1 MDKLSPDQIVRLLL
15 AVAALLATGRILG
28 ELVRKFG
35 QPSVLGEM
43 LAGIVLGPTVLG
55 AFAPDAMEFLFP
67 MKGNVPVALDALT
80 TVAISLFL
88 LVAGMEVDL
97 SMMFRQGRVAVCV
110 GLGSMLVPFALGF
123 GVFYA
128 GPAMAGIDNERALVF
143 AMFMATALSI
153 SALPVIAKTLL
164 DLGMYRSDIGM
175 LIVAVSIFNDLVGW
189 IVFALVL
196 SMMPG
201 QQVHRFE
208 VGETVLLT
216 LGFALVMLTL
226 GRWLIHKSLPFLQ
239 AHLSWP
245 GGVLGFALSITLVGA
260 AFTEWIG
267 VHAIFGAF
275 LVGVALG
282 DSQHLRERT
291 RTTIDQFVSFVFAP
305 LFFASIGLRVNFVAD
320 FDWQL
325 VLVVFALACAG
336 KILGSGI
343 SAKLMGMPARQS
355 WAVGFGLNARGA
367 MEIILGLLAL
377 NAGLIDNRMFVALVV
392 MALGTSMLA
401 GPAMQ
406 WLLQLKKPRRF
417 TAYVGARSFI
427 AELKATD
434 RFKAIL
440 ELVPVSGAVGLDFN
454 KISDAVFER
463 ERVIPTGLGNGIA
476 LPHAR
481 IKGLAAPQVAMGL
494 SRQGIDFDSPDGELA
509 HIILVILTP
518 EEDQTTALAL
528 YRDILSTFKD
538 RAFREKVMRVKSYTE
553 LLALMASSTG
563 AHPGEA
569 TVISPA
575 PAR

>member
-1 MDKLSPDQIVRLLL
+1 MKLRPDEIVQLFL
-15 AVAALLATGRILG
+15 AVAALLAMGRALG
-28 ELVRKFG
+28 ELARKLG

-55 AFAPDAMEFLFP
+55 ALAPEAMHYMFP
-67 MKGNVPVALDALT
+67 TTGSVPIALDALT

-97 SMMFRQGRVAVCV
+97 STMFRQGRVAIGV
-110 GLGSMLVPFALGF
+110 GVGSTILPFALGF
-123 GVFYA
+123 GVFYFGA
-128 GPAMAGIDNERALVF
+128 TNGGSNGSGTLIFSL
-143 AMFMATALSI
+143 FMATALSI

-175 LIVAVSIFNDLVGW
+175 LIVAVAIFNDLVGW

-196 SMMPG
+196 SLMG
-201 QQVHRFE
+201 GGHGHRFE
-208 VGETVLLT
+208 VGETILLT
-216 LGFALVMLTL
+216 LGFAAVMLTL
-226 GRWLIHKSLPFLQ
+226 GRWLINALLPWLQ

-245 GGVLGFALSITLVGA
+245 GGVLGFALTITLAGA

-282 DSQHLRERT
+282 DSRHLRERT

-320 FDWQL
+320 FDW
-325 VLVVFALACAG
+325 VLVSVVFVLACVG
-336 KILGSGI
+336 KVIGSGM
-343 SAKLMGMPARQS
+343 AARLLGMPARQS

-377 NAGLIDNRMFVALVV
+377 DAGLIDKRMFVALVV

-401 GPAMQ
+401 GPVMQ
-406 WLLQLKKPRRF
+406 RLLQRKKSRRF
-417 TAYVGARSFI
+417 TALVGSGSFI
-427 AELKATD
+427 PELRAAD

-440 ELVPVSGAVGLDFN
+440 ELVPVSGAKGVDLA
-454 KISDAVFER
+454 KVADAVIER

-481 IKGLAAPQVAMGL
+481 IKGLAAPQIAMGL
-494 SRQGIDFDSPDGELA
+494 SRQGIDFDSPDGEPA
-509 HIILVILTP
+509 HIICVILTP
-518 EEDQTTALAL
+518 EEDQNTALEL
-528 YRDILSTFKD
+528 YRDILRTFKD
-538 RAFREKVMRVKSYTE
+538 KDFREKTMRVRSYTE
-553 LLALMASSTG
+553 LLALLASATG
-563 AHPGEA
+563 PSPGEA
-569 TVISPA
+569 TVA
-575 PAR
+575 HA

>member
-175 LIVAVSIFNDLVGW
+175 LIVAVAIFNDLVGW

-538 RAFREKVMRVKSYTE
+538 KAFREKVMRVKSYTE

>member
-1 MDKLSPDQIVRLLL
+1 MAKLSPDEIVQLFL
-15 AVAALLATGRILG
+15 AVAALLAMGRALG
-28 ELVRKFG
+28 ELVRKLG

-55 AFAPDAMEFLFP
+55 ALAPDAMHYLFP
-67 MKGNVPVALDALT
+67 ATGSVPIALDALT

-97 SMMFRQGRVAVCV
+97 STMFRQGRVAIGV
-110 GLGSMLVPFALGF
+110 GVGSTLLPFALGF
-123 GVFYA
+123 IVFYFGA
-128 GPAMAGIDNERALVF
+128 ANGQPDHSSNLIFAL
-143 AMFMATALSI
+143 FMATALSI

-175 LIVAVSIFNDLVGW
+175 LIVAVAIFNDLVGW
-189 IVFALVL
+189 IIFALVL
-196 SMMPG
+196 SMMG
-201 QQVHRFE
+201 GGHGHRFE
-208 VGETVLLT
+208 VGETALLT
-216 LGFALVMLTL
+216 LGFAAVMLTL
-226 GRWLIHKSLPFLQ
+226 GRWLINAVLPWLQ

-245 GGVLGFALSITLVGA
+245 GGVLGFALTITLAGA

-320 FDWQL
+320 FDW
-325 VLVVFALACAG
+325 VLVAVVFLLACAG
-336 KILGSGI
+336 KIIGSGV
-343 SAKLMGMPARQS
+343 AARLFGMPLRQS

-377 NAGLIDNRMFVALVV
+377 QAGLIDNRMFVALVV

-401 GPAMQ
+401 GPVMQ
-406 WLLQLKKPRRF
+406 RLLQRKKSRRF
-417 TAYVGARSFI
+417 TALVGAGSFI
-427 AELKATD
+427 PELRASD

-440 ELVPVSGAVGLDFN
+440 ELVPVSGAKGVDLA
-454 KISDAVFER
+454 KAADAVIER
-463 ERVIPTGLGNGIA
+463 ERLIPTGLGNGIA

-481 IKGLAAPQVAMGL
+481 IKGLASPQIAMGI
-494 SRQGIDFDSPDGELA
+494 SKQGIDFDSPDGEPA
-509 HIILVILTP
+509 HIICVILTP
-518 EEDQTTALAL
+518 EDDQNTALEL
-528 YRDILSTFKD
+528 YRDILTTFKD
-538 RAFREKVMRVKSYTE
+538 KAFREKTLQVKSYTE
-553 LLALMASSTG
+553 LLALLASVT
-563 AHPGEA
+563 AHHPGEA
-569 TVISPA
+569 TIAPPA
-575 PAR
+575 PGR

>member
-55 AFAPDAMEFLFP
+55 AFAPEAMEFLFP

-175 LIVAVSIFNDLVGW
+175 LIVAVAIFNDLVGW

-538 RAFREKVMRVKSYTE
+538 RAFREKVMGVKSYTE
-553 LLALMASSTG
+553 LLALMASSTA

>member
-55 AFAPDAMEFLFP
+55 AFAPEAMEFLFP

-175 LIVAVSIFNDLVGW
+175 LIVAVAIFNDLVGW

-494 SRQGIDFDSPDGELA
+494 SGQGIDFDSPDGELA

-538 RAFREKVMRVKSYTE
+538 KAFREKVMGVKSYTE

>member
-55 AFAPDAMEFLFP
+55 AFAPEAMEFLFP

-175 LIVAVSIFNDLVGW
+175 LIVAVAIFNDLVGW

-538 RAFREKVMRVKSYTE
+538 KAFREKVMGVKSYTE